1 MSVSGAVVIL
11 INKIGQIF
19 GFSVDSEIFNGIV
32 DGICGVLIVFGIITL
47 SKGETRFGDK
57 KLPQIQKNADDSIK
71 NDKKIDTNI
80 AQKNAKNSVKDFS
93 TKIEQNK
100 SNNAKKTNKNR
111 KKTAKIAKK
120 RNKSL

>member
-57 KLPQIQKNADDSIK
+57 KLPQTQKNADDSIQ
-71 NDKKIDTNI
+71 NDKKIDTDI
-80 AQKNAKNSVKDFS
+80 AQKNAKNSVKDLS
-93 TKIEQNK
+93 TEIEQNK

-120 RNKSL
+120 RDKSL

>member
-57 KLPQIQKNADDSIK
+57 KLPQTQKNADDSIK

-111 KKTAKIAKK
+111 KKTAKITKK

>member
-57 KLPQIQKNADDSIK
+57 KLPQTQKNADDSIK

>member
-57 KLPQIQKNADDSIK
+57 KLPQTQKNADDSIK
-71 NDKKIDTNI
+71 NDKKTDTNI